1 MSDDLKDILSNNN
14 KDIDNRQLMDYLND
28 QLSEA
33 NKHAIEKNMAND
45 DFTNDA
51 IEGLQEFDSTK
62 HIASFVAQLDKDLQ
76 KKITKSKNRRNKRKW
91 KDQPYTYIAIA
102 IILLLLII
110 SYIVIKNYTIIK

>member
-1 MSDDLKDILSNNN
+1 MSNDLKDILSNNN

-45 DFTNDA
+45 DFINDA

-62 HIASFVAQLDKDLQ
+62 HITSLVEQLDKGLQ

-91 KDQPYTYIAIA
+91 KDQPYTYIAIV
-102 IILLLLII
+102 IILLLLIV

>member
-33 NKHAIEKNMAND
+33 NKHAIEKNMVND

-51 IEGLQEFDSTK
+51 VEGLQEFDSTK
-62 HIASFVAQLDKDLQ
+62 HINLLVKQLDKGLQ
-76 KKITKSKNRRNKRKW
+76 KKINKSKNRRNKRKW
-91 KDQPYTYIAIA
+91 KDQPYTYFAIV

-110 SYIVIKNYTIIK
+110 SYIIIKKLYNY